1 MSRDTPDDDLD
12 IEWKIFD
19 ALVGF
24 DPINPDPVAGYMVI
38 EICNELIFLLR
49 DNMSKD
55 EYEHYQRIFVKPGEY
70 LIGPATKWKK
80 INRYLIKFF
89 REIFPTLHS
98 FQNFIKT
105 NYLGTTV
112 EFNSTALYSR
122 YSNQRIEALWRLITQ
137 TQDIYDLPI
146 DAHLNPYMVT

>member
-12 IEWKIFD
+12 IEWKILD

-38 EICNELIFLLR
+38 EICNELNFLLHN
-49 DNMSKD
+49 NMSKE

-80 INRYLIKFF
+80 INRYLIKIFK
-89 REIFPTLHS
+89 EIFPTLES

-105 NYLGTTV
+105 NYLGETV
-112 EFNSTALYSR
+112 EFKVTAHASR

-137 TQDIYDLPI
+137 TQDTYDLPI